1 MRRTPINN
9 NIQRT
14 HSRIFKYPL
23 YLYQINPQ
31 PIIAASQPARES
43 DRTRTYANNKISPDK
58 RLFQKFDEDFLPNVI
73 ACKLIKKIRKH

>member
-31 PIIAASQPARES
+31 PIIAASRHENPTGQERMQTTKSAPTNRVSIIYYVRLAFDYEY
-43 DRTRTYANNKISPDK
+43 DDITY
-58 RLFQKFDEDFLPNVI
+58 
-73 ACKLIKKIRKH
+73 